1 MSKAAELAALIG
13 SQSALSNRNL
23 IINGA
28 MQVAQRGTSSTTN
41 GYGSLDRFQT
51 LYGGGTITHSQE
63 TLTSDSP
70 YNNGFRNFLR
80 LTVTSAGSNS
90 ASDFCYISHRIEA
103 QNVANSGWQ
112 YTSSNSFVSI
122 QFWVRTSVAGT
133 YYTSF
138 QSNDGTA
145 RAFVFP
151 VVLSANTWTK
161 VTKAIPGDSSTLEF
175 ANDTGIGL
183 NIQIRPHVGTNYS
196 DSGVNTNS
204 WYSRSGTTQT
214 PDYTQNWQS
223 TGSATFDLT
232 GVQLEL
238 GEQAT
243 PFEHRSFSDEL
254 RRCQRYFYLLN
265 FGGTYQVGGGL
276 PGMLYSTD
284 LGFATIPFMC
294 EMRAAP
300 SITPSNANTW
310 QFINASDSPAQC
322 QTVAGYASS
331 KYSATITLDP
341 SSSSSTPNVSQTS
354 GGILWPGNENANDAT
369 VSLAAEL

>member
-1 MSKAAELAALIG
+1 MALTTVRPQG
-13 SQSALSNRNL
+13 MGFNTGRRNL

-41 GYGSLDRFQT
+41 GYGSVDRFQT

-90 ASDFCYISHRIEA
+90 ASDYCYISHRIEA

-133 YYTSF
+133 YYTSL

-183 NIQIRPHVGTNYS
+183 NIQIRPYVGTNYS

-204 WYSRSGTTQT
+204 WYSRSGSTQT

-238 GEQAT
+238 GENASD
-243 PFEHRSFSDEL
+243 FEHRSFGEEL
-254 RRCQRYFYLLN
+254 SLCQRYFYREVDDDGSM
-265 FGGTYQVGGGL
+265 FSWV
-276 PGMLYSTD
+276 
-284 LGFATIPFMC
+284 GFADSSTAAYLQHPHPV
-294 EMRAAP
+294 EMRAEP
-300 SITPSNANTW
+300 SMSTTGTAGDYSLRIGANTVGCS
-310 QFINASDSPAQC
+310 NVP
-322 QTVAGYASS
+322 
-331 KYSATITLDP
+331 LL
-341 SSSSSTPNVSQTS
+341 SSSTKRVGHVQWRVSS
-354 GGILWPGNENANDAT
+354 GLTTGQAVVGKHDDTDKYIDW
-369 VSLAAEL
+369 SAEL

>member
-41 GYGSLDRFQT
+41 GFGSLDRFQP

-63 TLTSDSP
+63 TLTGDSP
-70 YNNGFRNFLR
+70 YNNGFRNFIR

-90 ASDFCYISHRIEA
+90 ASDFCYISYKVEA
-103 QNVANSGWQ
+103 QDVANSGWQ
-112 YTSSNSFVSI
+112 YASSNSSVSI

-133 YYTSF
+133 YYTSL
-138 QSNDGTA
+138 QSADGTA

-175 ANDTGIGL
+175 ANDTGTGL
-183 NIQIRPHVGTNYS
+183 QIIIRPHVGTNYS
-196 DSGVNTNS
+196 DSGVSTNS
-204 WYSRSGTTQT
+204 WYSRSGSTQT

-243 PFEHRSFSDEL
+243 PFEHRSFGDEL
-254 RRCQRYFYLLN
+254 ARCQRYFQRTGE
-265 FGGTYQVGGGL
+265 FGYHVIARWHASSGRPLGQ
-276 PGMLYSTD
+276 YSMPVT
-284 LGFATIPFMC
+284 
-294 EMRAAP
+294 MRAAP
-300 SITPSNANTW
+300 SVSISTTFTDGQAYAATPVFDVLTPESFNIGSATT
-310 QFINASDSPAQC
+310 NAS
-322 QTVAGYASS
+322 
-331 KYSATITLDP
+331 
-341 SSSSSTPNVSQTS
+341 
-354 GGILWPGNENANDAT
+354 AND
-369 VSLAAEL
+369 VQYLHGGKLDISAEL

>member
-41 GYGSLDRFQT
+41 GFGSLDRFQP

-63 TLTSDSP
+63 TLTGDSP
-70 YNNGFRNFLR
+70 YNNGFRNFIR

-90 ASDFCYISHRIEA
+90 ASDFCYISYKVEA
-103 QNVANSGWQ
+103 QDVANSGWQ
-112 YTSSNSFVSI
+112 YASSNSSVSI

-133 YYTSF
+133 YYTSL
-138 QSNDGTA
+138 QSADGTA

-175 ANDTGIGL
+175 ANDTGTGL
-183 NIQIRPHVGTNYS
+183 QIIIRPHVGTNYS
-196 DSGVNTNS
+196 DSGVSTNS
-204 WYSRSGTTQT
+204 WYSRSGSTQT

-243 PFEHRSFSDEL
+243 PFEHRSFGDEL
-254 RRCQRYFYLLN
+254 ARCQRYHQRRSGRINTLLTST
-265 FGGTYQVGGGL
+265 GGANRHAQV
-276 PGMLYSTD
+276 YFTQS
-284 LGFATIPFMC
+284 
-294 EMRAAP
+294 MRAAP
-300 SITPSNANTW
+300 TVTGATSSLTFFAQHIDEQSCDAGNT
-310 QFINASDSPAQC
+310 F
-322 QTVAGYASS
+322 
-331 KYSATITLDP
+331 
-341 SSSSSTPNVSQTS
+341 PNS
-354 GGILWPGNENANDAT
+354 GTGDFYIE
-369 VSLAAEL
+369 SLVMDAEL

>member
-41 GYGSLDRFQT
+41 GFGSLDRFQP

-63 TLTSDSP
+63 TLTGDSP
-70 YNNGFRNFLR
+70 YNNGFRNFIR

-90 ASDFCYISHRIEA
+90 ASDFCYISYKVEA
-103 QNVANSGWQ
+103 QDVANSGWQ
-112 YTSSNSFVSI
+112 YASSNSSVSI

-133 YYTSF
+133 YYTSL
-138 QSNDGTA
+138 QSADGTA

-175 ANDTGIGL
+175 ANDTGTGL
-183 NIQIRPHVGTNYS
+183 QIIIRPHVGTNYS
-196 DSGVNTNS
+196 DSGVSTNS
-204 WYSRSGTTQT
+204 WYSRSGSTQT

-243 PFEHRSFSDEL
+243 PFEHRSFGDEL
-254 RRCQRYFYLLN
+254 LRCQRYYQVSGSSVTNNYHVFPAQRWSSNNIFFSVPIATSMRANPTMGSDTSGN
-265 FGGTYQVGGGL
+265 FGYVGGNNQIKAFSL
-276 PGMLYSTD
+276 S
-284 LGFATIPFMC
+284 
-294 EMRAAP
+294 EMNFVNLDSS
-300 SITPSNANTW
+300 SITARV
-310 QFINASDSPAQC
+310 
-322 QTVAGYASS
+322 TV
-331 KYSATITLDP
+331 DF
-341 SSSSSTPNVSQTS
+341 TPNSQYAYT
-354 GGILWPGNENANDAT
+354 GYFNTAGELQLD
-369 VSLAAEL
+369 AEL